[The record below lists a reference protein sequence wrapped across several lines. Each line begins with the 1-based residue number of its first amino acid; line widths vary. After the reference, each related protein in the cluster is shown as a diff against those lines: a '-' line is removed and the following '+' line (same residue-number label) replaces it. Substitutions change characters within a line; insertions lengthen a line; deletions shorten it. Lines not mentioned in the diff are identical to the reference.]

1 MRNRYLHTLIFLLGF
16 SITSVFAQNTSSADT
31 SILNTLKQYPNKN
44 LPVRKPLLLIKRVEI
59 EVTPLDLQVNYWR
72 SWTTFGVN
80 INQASFSE
88 NWRGGGV
95 NSIALGTNFNY
106 KIDYTK
112 DEKNFVSEIVLQ
124 YGKLKNKGQLERKTN
139 DRIFWDNKLA
149 LRLSKSWFFFGS
161 INFESQFDNGY
172 SYSTVNQQE
181 TRTLI
186 SRFMSPGYL
195 TESIG
200 VEYKPNKYFWLRIGT
215 GTARQTFVLDTSLY
229 HNNQKNFGVTP
240 GKRFRNE
247 LAFQAVASFDKEIAT
262 NLTLK
267 SRYSLF
273 ANYEHLEHIDHR
285 LDATLTA
292 RVNRLINVS
301 LTGVALYDKDTDNH
315 IQASQALALGLIYKF
330 PFRQ

>member
-1 MRNRYLHTLIFLLGF
+1 MHNRYLHTLIFLLGF
-16 SITSVFAQNTSSADT
+16 SFTSVFAQNTTSADT
-31 SILNTLKQYPNKN
+31 SILNSLRQYPHKN
-44 LPVRKPLLLIKRVEI
+44 LPVRKPLLSIKPVEI
-59 EVTPLDLQVNYWR
+59 EVTPLDLKVNYWR
-72 SWTTFGVN
+72 SNSTFGVN
-80 INQASFSE
+80 VNQASFSD
-88 NWRGGGV
+88 NWQGGGV
-95 NSIALGTNFNY
+95 NSIALGTSFNH

-112 DEKNFVSEIVLQ
+112 EEKNFVSEIVLQ
-124 YGKLKNKGQLERKTN
+124 YGKLKNRGQLERKTN

-181 TRTLI
+181 VRSII
-186 SRFMSPGYL
+186 SRFMAPGYV

-200 VEYKPNKYFWLRIGT
+200 VEYKPNKFFWLRIGT
-215 GTARQTFVLDTSLY
+215 GTARQTIVLDSTLY
-229 HNNQKNFGVTP
+229 RNNPKNFGVTP

-247 LAFQAVASFDKEIAT
+247 LAFQGVASFDKEIAT

-273 ANYEHLEHIDHR
+273 ANYEQLEHIDHR

-301 LTGVALYDKDTDNH
+301 LTGVALYDRDTDDR

-330 PFRQ
+330 PFK